1 MISTEIYIED
11 NRLDLVDEISTEFQY
26 AIDDIQDFGSKNT
39 SFSKTINITGTA
51 NNNKIFGF
59 VFDLG
64 NANIT
69 DNDQPNVGYNFN
81 ASRVANCRIFIDKIQ
96 IFKGVLRLLEIVKD
110 GSAIEYQCAVFGEL
124 GGFISALGNNRL
136 EDLKDVSGGGYPL
149 YSSYNEAWTAA
160 NITDQSVPVSGSPIL
175 YGLIDIGNVS
185 TNKVDFDF
193 KAFRPCY
200 KVKEMLEKIRIQSGY
215 TWDFSYLSNSL
226 FDRLV
231 IPTNRKVLSNTSTQ
245 AFFAEAI
252 EATYNTDN
260 YPDFTVQTAGS
271 FTLVGNSYRYNGA
284 SSLPCTIQ
292 AQLYGEFLDV
302 QQDGLGNYYDVTV
315 SLRVN
320 TLEVASE
327 TFPVLYLPRY
337 FNLFKEYTTTL
348 NTNDTIDIY
357 VSSAATQY
365 SVSSGSLSVT
375 TTTVTDVPINYG
387 ETIQFDKQL
396 PQGIFQRDFFLSI
409 CKMLNLYV
417 YDDPVEEKKIVIK
430 PYIDFYSGSTEDWT
444 NKIDR
449 SKPMSIKPMSEIN
462 ARYYQFKFKQD
473 NDLYN
478 ENYRKKYSEG
488 YGDRIFD
495 TEFDFVKDTDT
506 TEVIFSASPLYQ
518 KQGTD
523 KIYPAIYKVGSGG
536 VEESMDFNIR
546 IFQARYITE
555 RTGYKIENNGSPVQ
569 NGVTT
574 YTYVG
579 HLDNP
584 FNPTN
589 DINFGAPKEVFF
601 SATTYPTTN
610 LFNAYYSDYM
620 AEITDKDSKLLTCN
634 ILLNTMDIYNLD
646 FGKLIWIDG
655 VLFRLNTIEGYNPM
669 DYTTTKVSLLKAIEK
684 TFE

>member
-1 MISTEIYIED
+1 
-11 NRLDLVDEISTEFQY
+11 
-26 AIDDIQDFGSKNT
+26 
-39 SFSKTINITGTA
+39 
-51 NNNKIFGF
+51 
-59 VFDLG
+59 
-64 NANIT
+64 
-69 DNDQPNVGYNFN
+69 
-81 ASRVANCRIFIDKIQ
+81 
-96 IFKGVLRLLEIVKD
+96 
-110 GSAIEYQCAVFGEL
+110 
-124 GGFISALGNNRL
+124 
-136 EDLKDVSGGGYPL
+136 
-149 YSSYNEAWTAA
+149 
-160 NITDQSVPVSGSPIL
+160 
-175 YGLIDIGNVS
+175 VS

-634 ILLNTMDIYNLD
+634 VLLNTMDIYNLD

>member
-26 AIDDIQDFGSKNT
+26 AIDDIRDFGSRNT

-69 DNDQPNVGYNFN
+69 DDTQPNVGYNFN

-124 GGFISALGNNRL
+124 GGFISALGNKRL
-136 EDLKDVSGGGYPL
+136 EDLADVTGGGYSA

-160 NITDQSVPVSGSPIL
+160 NITDQSVPVSGSPIV

-193 KAFRPCY
+193 RAFRPCY

-215 TWDFSYLSNSL
+215 TWNFSYLSNSL

-245 AFFAEAI
+245 AFFAEAV

-260 YPDFTVQTAGS
+260 YPDFTVQTAGN

-284 SSLPCTIQ
+284 SSFPCTIQ
-292 AQLYGEFLDV
+292 AQLYGEFLNV
-302 QQDGLGNYYDVTV
+302 QQDGLGNYYDVTI

-337 FNLFKEYTTTL
+337 FSLFKEYTTTL

-365 SVSSGSLSVT
+365 SVSSGSLLVT

-387 ETIQFDKQL
+387 EIIQFDKQL

-409 CKMLNLYV
+409 CKMFNLYV
-417 YDDPVEEKKIVIK
+417 YDDPVDEKKIVIK
-430 PYIDFYSGSTEDWT
+430 PYIDFYSATTEDWT

-462 ARYYQFKFKQD
+462 ARYYQFKYRQD

-478 ENYRKKYSEG
+478 ENYRKKYAEG

-506 TEVIFSASPLYQ
+506 TEVIFSSSPLYQ

-546 IFQARYITE
+546 IFQARYITG
-555 RTGYKIENNGSPVQ
+555 RTNYKIENNGSPVL
-569 NGVTT
+569 NSVNT

-589 DINFGAPKEVFF
+589 DINFGAPKEIFF
-601 SATTYPTTN
+601 TSTSFPTTN

-620 AEITDKDSKLLTCN
+620 SEITDKDSKLLTCN
-634 ILLNTMDIYNLD
+634 ALLNTIDIYNLD

-684 TFE
+684 TF

>member
-26 AIDDIQDFGSKNT
+26 AIDDIRDFGSRNT

-69 DNDQPNVGYNFN
+69 DNTQPNVGYNFN

-124 GGFISALGNNRL
+124 GGFISALGNARL
-136 EDLKDVSGGGYPL
+136 QDLSTVSGGGYSA

-175 YGLIDIGNVS
+175 YGLIDVGNVS
-185 TNKVDFDF
+185 TDKVDFQF
-193 KAFRPCY
+193 SAFRPCY

-231 IPTNRKVLSNTSTQ
+231 IPTNKKVISNTSTQ
-245 AFFAEAI
+245 GFY
-252 EATYNTDN
+252 ATANAQTYYTDS
-260 YPDFTVQTAGS
+260 YPDFTPTTLGNFV
-271 FTLVGNSYRYNGA
+271 LVGNSYKYNIA
-284 SSLPCTIQ
+284 TPLPCTIT
-292 AQLYGEFLDV
+292 LNLDGNFLDV
-302 QQDGLGNYYDVTV
+302 YPDPSPVTNVTV
-315 SLRVN
+315 ALQVN
-320 TLEVASE
+320 GSDVESQ
-327 TFPVLYLPRY
+327 TFPVFGEPQNFYV
-337 FNLFKEYTTTL
+337 NLTYNTTL
-348 NTNDTIDIY
+348 NQNDTINAY
-357 VSSAATQY
+357 VYSAATQY
-365 SVSSGSLSVT
+365 DIETGFLKVET
-375 TTTVTDVPINYG
+375 TTTTDVPVNYG
-387 ETIQFDKQL
+387 ETIKFEEQL

-417 YDDPVEEKKIVIK
+417 YDDPVEEKKIIIK
-430 PYIDFYSGSTEDWT
+430 PYIDFYSGATEDWT

-449 SKPMSIKPMSEIN
+449 SKPLSIKPMSEIN

-488 YGDRIFD
+488 YGDRIYD

-506 TEVIFSASPLYQ
+506 TEIIFSASPLYQ
-518 KQGTD
+518 KSGTD

-546 IFQARYITE
+546 IFQAKYITG
-555 RTGYKIENNGSPVQ
+555 RTGYKIKNGATNVQ
-569 NGVTT
+569 SNVTT

-579 HLDNP
+579 HLDDP
-584 FNPTN
+584 FTPTN
-589 DINFGAPKEVFF
+589 DINFGAPKEIFF

-634 ILLNTMDIYNLD
+634 ALLNTIDIYNLD
-646 FGKLIWIDG
+646 FGKLVWIDG
-655 VLFRLNTIEGYNPM
+655 VLFRINTIEGYNPM

-684 TFE
+684 TF

>member
-81 ASRVANCRIFIDKIQ
+81 ASKVANCRIFIDKIQ

-124 GGFISALGNNRL
+124 GGFISALGNKRL
-136 EDLKDVSGGGYPL
+136 EDLANVSGGGYPI
-149 YSSYNEAWTAA
+149 YSEYNEAWTAA

-185 TNKVDFDF
+185 TDKVDFQF
-193 KAFRPCY
+193 NAFRPCY
-200 KVKEMLEKIRIQSGY
+200 KVKEMLEKIKIQSGY

-231 IPTNRKVLSNTSTQ
+231 IPTNRKVLSNSTTQ
-245 AFFAEAI
+245 AFLANAVA
-252 EATYNTDN
+252 ATYTTDN
-260 YPDFTVQTAGS
+260 YPDFTVVTAGN

-284 SSLPCTIQ
+284 SALPCTII
-292 AQLYGEFLDV
+292 AELYGEFLDV
-302 QQDGLGNYYDVTV
+302 QMDGMGNYYDVTV
-315 SLRVN
+315 SIRVN
-320 TLEVASE
+320 GLEVASD

-337 FNLFKEYTTTL
+337 FNIYKEYSVTL
-348 NTNDTIDIY
+348 NTNDYIDIY

-365 SVSSGSLSVT
+365 SISSGYLRVNTS
-375 TTTVTDVPINYG
+375 TVTDVPINYG

-409 CKMLNLYV
+409 CKMFNLYV
-417 YDDPVEEKKIVIK
+417 YDDPVEEKKIIIK
-430 PYIDFYSGSTEDWT
+430 PYIDFYSGATEDWT

-478 ENYRKKYSEG
+478 ENYRKKYAEG

-506 TEVIFSASPLYQ
+506 TEVIFSGSPLYQ
-518 KQGTD
+518 ATGTD

-546 IFQARYITE
+546 IFQARYING
-555 RTGYKIENNGSPVQ
+555 RTSYKIKNGNNNVLS
-569 NGVTT
+569 NVTT

-589 DINFGAPKEVFF
+589 DINFGAPKEIFF
-601 SATTYPTTN
+601 RATTYPTTN

-620 AEITDKDSKLLTCN
+620 SEITDKDSKLLTCN
-634 ILLNTMDIYNLD
+634 VLLNTMDIYNLD
-646 FGKLIWIDG
+646 FGKLVWIDG
-655 VLFRLNTIEGYNPM
+655 VLFRINTIEGYNPM

-684 TFE
+684 TF

>member
-81 ASRVANCRIFIDKIQ
+81 ASKVANCRIFIDKIQ

-124 GGFISALGNNRL
+124 GGFISALGNKRL
-136 EDLKDVSGGGYPL
+136 EDLANVSGGGYPV
-149 YSSYNEAWTAA
+149 YSEYNEAWTAA

-185 TNKVDFDF
+185 TDKIDFQF
-193 KAFRPCY
+193 NAFRPCY

-231 IPTNRKVLSNTSTQ
+231 IPTNRKVLSNSTTQ
-245 AFFAEAI
+245 AFFANAVV
-252 EATYNTDN
+252 ATYNTEN
-260 YPDFTVQTAGS
+260 LPDFSVVTAGN
-271 FTLVGNSYRYNGA
+271 FTLVGSSYRYNGA
-284 SSLPCTIQ
+284 SALPCTIQ
-292 AQLYGEFLDV
+292 AELYGEFLDV
-302 QQDGLGNYYDVTV
+302 QPNGLGGYYDVTI
-315 SLRVN
+315 SIRVN
-320 TLEVASE
+320 SLDVVTE
-327 TFPVLYLPRY
+327 TFPVFALPRY
-337 FNLFKEYTTTL
+337 FNLLLEYNTTL
-348 NTNDTIDIY
+348 NTNDTIDVW

-365 SVSSGSLSVT
+365 SITSGFLAVN

-396 PQGIFQRDFFLSI
+396 PQGIFQKDFFLSI

-417 YDDPVEEKKIVIK
+417 YDDPVEEKKIIIK
-430 PYIDFYSGSTEDWT
+430 PYIDFYSGATEDWT

-518 KQGTD
+518 ATGTD

-555 RTGYKIENNGSPVQ
+555 RTGYKIKNGANNVLS
-569 NGVTT
+569 NVTT

-584 FNPTN
+584 FSPTN
-589 DINFGAPKEVFF
+589 DINFGAPKEIFF
-601 SATTYPTTN
+601 TATTYPTTN

-620 AEITDKDSKLLTCN
+620 SEITDKDSKLLTCN
-634 ILLNTMDIYNLD
+634 VLLNTMDIYNLD
-646 FGKLIWIDG
+646 FGKLVWIDG
-655 VLFRLNTIEGYNPM
+655 VLFRINTIEGYNPM

-684 TFE
+684 TF